1 VLFPHN
7 MSLLTEQR
15 ALAVHGGRTGPI
27 LLVPFVKAWQY
38 RELIRAILWRELTQ
52 RFRDSYFSWGWAIA
66 APLVMLG
73 AYTVVFTSTL
83 KISDSASAGVV
94 QFSLV
99 MFVGLLVF
107 NLAAELVYRAPTL
120 LHEHVHYIKKSIF
133 PSETLVWIALLRA
146 LVYAGISFAV
156 FLVFKLVLTGSIP
169 LTTVLLP
176 LLIVPFCLMMLG
188 VAWFLAALGA
198 FTRDVSHLMITI
210 VPVLIFA
217 TPVFYTTAD
226 LTPTARLIAYLN
238 PTTSYIEMA
247 REILLAGTLPDPIIY
262 FATFAVSLGIF
273 YGGYLF
279 FDRYRSVVVDV
290 I

>member
-1 VLFPHN
+1 MN
-7 MSLLTEQR
+7 DER
-15 ALAVHGGRTGPI
+15 ALAINGRKADT
-27 LLVPFVKAWQY
+27 LLFLPFVKAWHY
-38 RELIRAILWRELTQ
+38 RELIRAILWRELNQ

-66 APLVMLG
+66 APLIMLG
-73 AYTVVFTSTL
+73 AYTVVFTNTL
-83 KISDSASAGVV
+83 KISDSASAGVA

-99 MFVGLLVF
+99 MFVGLLIF

-146 LVYAGISFAV
+146 LVYAGIGFAV

-169 LTTVLLP
+169 LTTLLLP

-188 VAWFLAALGA
+188 ISWFLAALGA

-226 LTPTARLIAYLN
+226 LTPTARLLAYIN

-247 REILLAGTLPDPIIY
+247 RQILLTGSLPDPIIY
-262 FATFAVSLGIF
+262 LATVAVSLCIF

>member
-1 VLFPHN
+1 
-7 MSLLTEQR
+7 MSEDR
-15 ALAVHGGRTGPI
+15 ALAVNGRKADT
-27 LLVPFVKAWQY
+27 LLFLPFAKAVQY
-38 RELIRAILWRELTQ
+38 RELIRAILWRKLTQ

-73 AYTVVFTSTL
+73 AYTVVFTNTL
-83 KISDSASAGVV
+83 KISDSAAAGVV

-156 FLVFKLVLTGSIP
+156 FLAFKLALTGSIP
-169 LTTVLLP
+169 LTTLLLP
-176 LLIVPFCLMMLG
+176 FLIVPFCLMMLG
-188 VAWFLAALGA
+188 MTWFLAALGA

-217 TPVFYTTAD
+217 SPVFYTTAD
-226 LTPTARLIAYLN
+226 LTPTARLLAYLN
-238 PTTSYIEMA
+238 PTTRYIEMA
-247 REILLAGTLPDPIIY
+247 RQILLFGTLPDAMTY
-262 FATFAVSLGIF
+262 GVTFAVSLCIF

-279 FDRYRSVVVDV
+279 FSRYRSVVVDV

>member
-1 VLFPHN
+1 
-7 MSLLTEQR
+7 MSEQR
-15 ALAVHGGRTGPI
+15 ALAVNGRKTDV
-27 LLVPFVKAWQY
+27 LAFTPFVKAWQY
-38 RELIRAILWRELTQ
+38 RELIRAILWRELMQ

-73 AYTVVFTSTL
+73 AYTVVFSSTL
-83 KISDSASAGVV
+83 KISDSTSAGVAH
-94 QFSLV
+94 FSLV

-156 FLVFKLVLTGSIP
+156 FLVFKLALTGSIP
-169 LTTVLLP
+169 LTTLLLP

-210 VPVLIFA
+210 VPVLIFV

-226 LTPTARLIAYLN
+226 LTPTARFIAYLN
-238 PTTSYIEMA
+238 PTTAYIEMA
-247 REILLAGTLPDPIIY
+247 REILLVGTLPGPLMY
-262 FATFAVSLGIF
+262 LATAAVSLCIF

>member
-1 VLFPHN
+1 
-7 MSLLTEQR
+7 MSEER
-15 ALAVHGGRTGPI
+15 ALAVNGRKADVL
-27 LLVPFVKAWQY
+27 LLVPFLKAWQY

-73 AYTVVFTSTL
+73 VYTVVFTQTL
-83 KISDSASAGVV
+83 KISDSTSVGVA

-107 NLAAELVYRAPTL
+107 NLATELVYRAPTL

-133 PSETLVWIALLRA
+133 PSEALVWIALLRA
-146 LVYAGISFAV
+146 LVYAGIGFGV
-156 FLVFKLVLTGSIP
+156 FLVFKLLLTGSIP
-169 LTTVLLP
+169 ATTLLLP
-176 LLIVPFCLMMLG
+176 LLLVPFCLMLLG
-188 VAWFLAALGA
+188 VTWFLSALGA

-210 VPVLIFA
+210 VPVLIFV

-226 LTPTARLIAYLN
+226 LTPTARLLAYLN
-238 PTTSYIEMA
+238 PTTPYIEMA
-247 REILLAGTLPDPIIY
+247 RQVLLAGTLPDPITY
-262 FATFAVSLGIF
+262 LATAAVSLCIF

-279 FDRYRSVVVDV
+279 FERYRSVIVDV

>member
-1 VLFPHN
+1 
-7 MSLLTEQR
+7 MSEQQ
-15 ALAVHGGRTGPI
+15 ALAVKGRKTDA
-27 LLVPFVKAWQY
+27 LLVLPFAKAWQY
-38 RELIRAILWRELTQ
+38 RELIRAILWRELAQ

-73 AYTVVFTSTL
+73 AYSVIFTSTL
-83 KISDSASAGVV
+83 KISEAAAGGVMHY
-94 QFSLV
+94 SLV

-107 NLAAELVYRAPTL
+107 NLAAELVHRAPTL

-146 LVYAGISFAV
+146 LVYAGIGFVV
-156 FLVFKLVLTGSIP
+156 FLIFKLAMTRTIP
-169 LTTVLLP
+169 LTTLLLP
-176 LLIVPFCLMMLG
+176 LWLVPFCLMMLG
-188 VAWFLAALGA
+188 MTWFLAALGA

-217 TPVFYTTAD
+217 TPVFYTVAD
-226 LTPTARLIAYLN
+226 LAPTARFIAFLN
-238 PTTSYIEMA
+238 PTTPYIEMA
-247 REILLAGTLPDPIIY
+247 REILLIGTVPGPLMY
-262 FATFAVSLGIF
+262 FATVAVSLCIF

>member
-1 VLFPHN
+1 
-7 MSLLTEQR
+7 MSEQR
-15 ALAVHGGRTGPI
+15 ALAVSGRKRGV
-27 LLVPFVKAWQY
+27 LLFTPFIRAWQY

-83 KISDSASAGVV
+83 KIGDSASAGVA

-99 MFVGLLVF
+99 IFVGLLVF

-146 LVYAGISFAV
+146 LVYAGISFTV
-156 FLVFKLVLTGSIP
+156 FLAFKLALTGSIP
-169 LTTVLLP
+169 LTTLLMP
-176 LLIVPFCLMMLG
+176 FLIIPFCLMILG
-188 VAWFLAALGA
+188 ISWFLAALGA

-210 VPVLIFA
+210 VPVLMFA

-226 LTPTARLIAYLN
+226 LSPTARLIAYIN

-247 REILLAGTLPDPIIY
+247 RQLLLVGALPDPMVY
-262 FATFAVSLGIF
+262 LATFAVSLCLF

>member
-1 VLFPHN
+1 
-7 MSLLTEQR
+7 MSEQR
-15 ALAVHGGRTGPI
+15 ALAVSGRKRGV
-27 LLVPFVKAWQY
+27 LLFTPFIRAWQY

-73 AYTVVFTSTL
+73 AYTVVFTNTL

-156 FLVFKLVLTGSIP
+156 FLAFKLALTGSIP
-169 LTTVLLP
+169 LTTLLLP
-176 LLIVPFCLMMLG
+176 FLIVPFCLMMLG
-188 VAWFLAALGA
+188 MTWFLAALGA

-217 TPVFYTTAD
+217 SPVFYTTAD
-226 LTPTARLIAYLN
+226 LTPTARLLAYLN

-247 REILLAGTLPDPIIY
+247 RQILLAGTLPDPITY
-262 FATFAVSLGIF
+262 LATTAVSLCIF

>member
-1 VLFPHN
+1 
-7 MSLLTEQR
+7 MSEQR
-15 ALAVHGGRTGPI
+15 ALAVNGRKTDV
-27 LLVPFVKAWQY
+27 LAFTPFIKAWQY

-73 AYTVVFTSTL
+73 AYTVVFTNTL
-83 KISDSASAGVV
+83 KISDAASAGVV

-107 NLAAELVYRAPTL
+107 NLAAELIYRAPTL

-133 PSETLVWIALLRA
+133 PSEALVWIALLRA

-156 FLVFKLVLTGSIP
+156 FLVFKLVLTGNLP
-169 LTTVLLP
+169 VTTVLMP
-176 LLIVPFCLMMLG
+176 FLIVPFCLMMLG
-188 VAWFLAALGA
+188 MTWFLAALGA

-217 TPVFYTTAD
+217 SPVFYTTLD
-226 LTPTARLIAYLN
+226 LTPTARLLAYLN

-247 REILLAGTLPDPIIY
+247 RQILLAGTLPDPITY
-262 FATFAVSLGIF
+262 LATAAVSLCIF

-279 FDRYRSVVVDV
+279 FDRYRGVVVDV

>member
-1 VLFPHN
+1 
-7 MSLLTEQR
+7 MSEQR
-15 ALAVHGGRTGPI
+15 ALALLGRKKDV
-27 LLVPFVKAWQY
+27 LLFTPFVKAWHY
-38 RELIRAILWRELTQ
+38 RELIRAILWRELSQ

-83 KISDSASAGVV
+83 KIGDSASAGVA

-156 FLVFKLVLTGSIP
+156 FLAFKLALTGSIP
-169 LTTVLLP
+169 LTTLLMP
-176 LLIVPFCLMMLG
+176 FLIVPFCLMILG
-188 VAWFLAALGA
+188 ISWFLAALGA

-210 VPVLIFA
+210 VPVLMFA

-226 LTPTARLIAYLN
+226 LSPTARLIAYIN

-247 REILLAGTLPDPIIY
+247 RQLLLVGALPDPMVY
-262 FATFAVSLGIF
+262 LATFAVSLCLF

>member
-1 VLFPHN
+1 
-7 MSLLTEQR
+7 MSQER
-15 ALAVHGGRTGPI
+15 ALAVNGRKTDT
-27 LLVPFVKAWQY
+27 LLFLPFARAWQY
-38 RELIRAILWRELTQ
+38 RELIRAILWRELSQ

-73 AYTVVFTSTL
+73 VYTVVFTQTL
-83 KISDSASAGVV
+83 KISDSTSAGVA

-107 NLAAELVYRAPTL
+107 NLATELVYRAPTL

-133 PSETLVWIALLRA
+133 PSEALVWIALLRA
-146 LVYAGISFAV
+146 LVYAGIGFGV
-156 FLVFKLVLTGSIP
+156 FLVFKVLLTGSIP
-169 LTTVLLP
+169 ATTLLLP
-176 LLIVPFCLMMLG
+176 LLLLPFCLMLLG
-188 VAWFLAALGA
+188 VTWFLSALGA

-210 VPVLIFA
+210 VPVLIFV

-226 LTPTARLIAYLN
+226 LTPTARLLAYLN
-238 PTTSYIEMA
+238 PTTPYIEMA
-247 REILLAGTLPDPIIY
+247 RQILLAGTLPDPITY
-262 FATFAVSLGIF
+262 LATAAVSLFIF

-279 FDRYRSVVVDV
+279 FERYRSVVVDV